1 MNKTIIGLAGFVL
14 GAAAGSAAAIFALKK
29 RYESIANDEIE
40 SVRSVYAQKL
50 ANKNKE
56 LKEQHDISKDESDHE
71 EEPDDEDRKV
81 ADSMVKHLD
90 YSTFSDTEHEKENAP
105 VKKTVEVN
113 QDPEEPYVITVDEYG
128 EFADYG
134 QVVLKFY
141 SDGVLT
147 DDMNDILEDPDD
159 IVGYESLNHFG
170 EYEDDRVFV
179 RNDRLKCD
187 YEILLDERTYLEAL

>member
-56 LKEQHDISKDESDHE
+56 LKEQVDISKEDSSH
-71 EEPDDEDRKV
+71 EEPDDEDRERLEGL
-81 ADSMVKHLD
+81 MKHLD
-90 YSTFSDTEHEKENAP
+90 YSTFSDTEHEKKDGS
-105 VKKTVEVN
+105 VKKETKVN